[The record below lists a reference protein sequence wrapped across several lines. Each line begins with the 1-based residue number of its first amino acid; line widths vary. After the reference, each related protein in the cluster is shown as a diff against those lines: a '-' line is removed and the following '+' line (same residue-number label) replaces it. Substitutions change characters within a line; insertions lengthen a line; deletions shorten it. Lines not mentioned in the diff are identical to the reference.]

1 MNKYRFVTSIVL
13 IFLSARTNTPFQ
25 TREGEEFSCLRRLT
39 RTSDLSFS
47 LKYIAAQQLYCLC
60 VSSSPLSILA
70 WILLFKY
77 QSSLRFLS
85 SVVPVQVSVPAS
97 CCTLVSL
104 ALSLDPISPASCIC
118 DVLVYVREASSADDA
133 VFTESKVSPCS
144 ESPSLR
150 QQSYSASPPPR
161 SGSARES
168 PTHVMY
174 ISMHK
179 RAKRGKERKRE
190 RDVVLRATQRRR
202 CIGGRDHC
210 VSRRFSRGT
219 NARSTI
225 PRTPAP
231 SLQSIYNAQSLVSV
245 RGLSRNTRVR
255 VCERHDAYAGLTLQF
270 VSGALACGD
279 LLFVCDLLMEKI
291 SSSSWQQKLVKYES
305 HHFSS
310 PVRFLLLCAA
320 SPVCR

>member
-1 MNKYRFVTSIVL
+1 MFLYMFARPVALTMQSSRNPKSLRVRSHLLSGSSPIPLPLHREAALHGNLQHMSCTS
-13 IFLSARTNTPFQ
+13 RC
-25 TREGEEFSCLRRLT
+25 TREQNEERR
-39 RTSDLSFS
+39 
-47 LKYIAAQQLYCLC
+47 
-60 VSSSPLSILA
+60 
-70 WILLFKY
+70 
-77 QSSLRFLS
+77 
-85 SVVPVQVSVPAS
+85 
-97 CCTLVSL
+97 
-104 ALSLDPISPASCIC
+104 
-118 DVLVYVREASSADDA
+118 E
-133 VFTESKVSPCS
+133 
-144 ESPSLR
+144 
-150 QQSYSASPPPR
+150 
-161 SGSARES
+161 
-168 PTHVMY
+168 
-174 ISMHK
+174 
-179 RAKRGKERKRE
+179 RE

-320 SPVCR
+320 SPVCH